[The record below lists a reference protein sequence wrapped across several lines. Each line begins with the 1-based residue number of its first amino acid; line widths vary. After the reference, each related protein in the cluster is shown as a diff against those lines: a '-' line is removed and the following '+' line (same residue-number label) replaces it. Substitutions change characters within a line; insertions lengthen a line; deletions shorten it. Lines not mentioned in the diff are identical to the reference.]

1 MIFNLLSY
9 FCCEQFNLIYPITML
24 NTATNLVESEA
35 YEDQSDSLLRKYA
48 MEQPILW
55 FTSVIAGIALCKT
68 CYDTTKVITPLYFKG
83 YCKLAKFEQIE
94 WNNRSFSTAHA
105 ILVSVVSIYLLFFS
119 DIFHDNAQDGPV
131 TLRNSQ
137 FSTFI
142 LGVSLGYFLSDLGMI
157 LWLYPA
163 LGGKEYVLHHLL
175 SLSAIAL
182 SLFSGH
188 AQIYIYMV
196 LLSES
201 TTPEINLRWYL
212 DTAGLRKSKIYV
224 MNGVALFLVWLVAR
238 IILFIYF
245 FIHIY
250 IHYDE
255 VKLIT
260 PAGFYSLFIT
270 PPLLFLM
277 NIYWFG
283 RIMKGLR
290 KTLSKRA

>member
-1 MIFNLLSY
+1 MQWNNQ
-9 FCCEQFNLIYPITML
+9 FCG
-24 NTATNLVESEA
+24 
-35 YEDQSDSLLRKYA
+35 SLLWSLA
-48 MEQPILW
+48 SFCL
-55 FTSVIAGIALCKT
+55 
-68 CYDTTKVITPLYFKG
+68 YDTTKVITPLYFKG
-83 YCKLAKFEQIE
+83 YHKLTKSEQIE

-119 DIFHDNAQDGPV
+119 DIFRDNAQDGPV
-131 TLRNSQ
+131 TLRNSL

-142 LGVSLGYFLSDLGMI
+142 LGVSMGYFLSDLGMI

-175 SLSAIAL
+175 SMSAIAL
-182 SLFSGH
+182 SIFSGQ

-212 DTAGLRKSKIYV
+212 DTAGLKKSTVYV

-238 IILFIYF
+238 VILFIYL

-255 VKLIT
+255 VKLII

-270 PPLLFLM
+270 PPLLSLM

-283 RIMKGLR
+283 RIIKGLR
-290 KTLSKRA
+290 KTLSKRAWFLGKLLFVSVNIYILSISCLNSFHFVLGVDF